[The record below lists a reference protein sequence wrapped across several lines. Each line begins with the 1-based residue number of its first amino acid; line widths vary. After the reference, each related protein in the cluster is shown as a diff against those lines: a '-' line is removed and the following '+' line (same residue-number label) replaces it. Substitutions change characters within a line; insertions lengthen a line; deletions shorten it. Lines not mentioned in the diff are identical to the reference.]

1 MNEVRITVNGDT
13 AAEESLLDWLRKEPT
28 LRGRVFRVTS
38 PPQPGTLGSLS
49 ELVVES
55 VVTGTIGTLT
65 GLLGQLL
72 STWLGQ
78 RHSQGIAHTSVTL
91 TTEDGRNVTVMSSQ
105 AAEAERLL
113 RVALSGQSAPD
124 GLPPAA
130 AGDSQGR

>member
-1 MNEVRITVNGDT
+1 MNEVRVTVNGDT

-28 LRGRVFRVTS
+28 LRGRVFRVTP
-38 PPQPGTLGSLS
+38 PPQPGTMGSLS

-78 RHSQGIAHTSVTL
+78 RHSQGIVHTSVTL
-91 TTEDGRNVTVMSSQ
+91 TTGDGRNVTVTSSQ
-105 AAEAERLL
+105 AAQVERLL
-113 RVALSGQSAPD
+113 RVALAGQSAPD
-124 GLPPAA
+124 VVPPAA
-130 AGDSQGR
+130 AGDAQGR